1 MKSYQQNVNKLL
13 CVMSSDVSVANQF
26 WKF

>member
-26 WKF
+26 